1 MARMTVQ
8 GTNGQGVNVR
18 EQPDA
23 SARRLGGLAEGA
35 TVEAGE
41 RAWRRIRTGV
51 LEGWVAAEYLA
62 EAPAEEQ
69 PSGEGPWEYFSAEE
83 IAGVMGVP
91 VANVERHW
99 PPIHAALA
107 ERGIADWLVQMAALA
122 TVAIETASTFAPVRE
137 AFWLSEEWRRANLA
151 RYWPYYGRGHIQLTW
166 RENYVTYGQQL
177 GVDLVG
183 NPDLALDPEISARV
197 LALYFDQRGVAEAA
211 RAGDWGEVRRRVQGA
226 HAGLDRMVAI
236 VGELERIS

>member
-1 MARMTVQ
+1 MPRMIVQ

-23 SARRLGGLAEGA
+23 SSRRLGGLAEGA

-51 LEGWVAAEYLA
+51 LEGWVAAEFLA
-62 EAPAEEQ
+62 DAAPPEEKPGDQ
-69 PSGEGPWEYFSAEE
+69 GPWSIFSAEE
-83 IAGVMGVP
+83 SAGVMGVP
-91 VANVERHW
+91 VPNVERHW

-107 ERGIADWLVQMAALA
+107 ERGIADRLVQMAALA

-137 AFWLSEEWRRANLA
+137 AFWLSEEWRRQNL
-151 RYWPYYGRGHIQLTW
+151 RYYPYYGRGHLQLTW
-166 RENYVTYGQQL
+166 RENYATYGQQL

-183 NPDLALDPEISARV
+183 NPDLALDPEVSARV

-211 RAGDWGEVRRRVQGA
+211 RAQDWGEVRRRVQGA
-226 HAGLDRMVAI
+226 HAGLDRLTAI
-236 VGELERIS
+236 VGELDRIS